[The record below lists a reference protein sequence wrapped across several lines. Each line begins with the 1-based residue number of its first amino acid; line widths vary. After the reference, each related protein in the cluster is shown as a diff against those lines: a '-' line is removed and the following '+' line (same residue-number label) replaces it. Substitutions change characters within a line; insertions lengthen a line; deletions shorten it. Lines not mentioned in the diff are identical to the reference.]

1 MSVRIFPN
9 KQPNVHEAIDIY
21 CNLGWGKLQ
30 DYNFEIWKRP
40 LIILILFLLM
50 MKINWLVLLG

>member
-30 DYNFEIWKRP
+30 DYNFEIWKKAFD
-40 LIILILFLLM
+40 ILFLLM